1 MKNPE
6 SKIEDYFK
14 AEVLKRGGFTRKY
27 RSPGVRGVP
36 DRIMFWKGVAFIE
49 IKTITGV
56 LSPAQELEIGKM
68 KAQNVPTFV
77 LSSNMQV
84 DNFLALWGRRL
95 KDESEP
101 LP

>member
-14 AEVLKRGGFTRKY
+14 AEVIKRGGFTRKY

-36 DRIMFWKGVAFIE
+36 DRIMFWRGVAFVE

-56 LSPAQELEIGKM
+56 LSPSQEFEIAKM

-77 LSSNMQV
+77 VSSKIQV
-84 DNFLALWGRRL
+84 DNFLALWERMRI
-95 KDESEP
+95 DER
-101 LP
+101 